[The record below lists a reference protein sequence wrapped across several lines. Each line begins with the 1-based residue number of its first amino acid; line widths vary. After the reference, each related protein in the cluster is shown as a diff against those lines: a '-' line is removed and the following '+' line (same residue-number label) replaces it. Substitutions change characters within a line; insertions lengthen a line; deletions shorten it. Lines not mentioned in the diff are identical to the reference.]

1 MEPERA
7 QHRAHHEGTE
17 ALVGR
22 DRRERRHDV
31 AAVLGGA
38 GQRSAGTTEVGRGGL
53 ADTDE
58 QHQAWPLGSPVGR
71 VSGGATGDR
80 DRGQLAGA
88 TGGPRRLERGE
99 EIDAEGVTGLVG
111 FLAQIVTGM
120 QGRLEPLYAWYRTF
134 DATGTPPVVGA
145 NSLPSARFAAPIF
158 AALGRWAVRSPKHDA
173 TRPFSPVSL
182 MLSFRTMLNE
192 AVAGDFA
199 ARVALRIGGEDLHW
213 VREDGQVTVGR
224 GEIERPD
231 LRFVAASASDIAAA
245 VYGDAPF
252 ESVLAE
258 GDLRLAQRFRSLF
271 TLPPKVEAAAALS

>member
-1 MEPERA
+1 MDLIGERWSMP
-7 QHRAHHEGTE
+7 
-17 ALVGR
+17 LI
-22 DRRERRHDV
+22 RE
-31 AAVLGGA
+31 L
-38 GQRSAGTTEVGRGGL
+38 L
-53 ADTDE
+53 F
-58 QHQAWPLGSPVGR
+58 
-71 VSGGATGDR
+71 
-80 DRGQLAGA
+80 
-88 TGGPRRLERGE
+88 GPRRFSDLKTSLNG
-99 EIDAEGVTGLVG
+99 ISANVLT
-111 FLAQIVTGM
+111 Q
-120 QGRLEPLYAWYRTF
+120 RLEGLEAAGVLLKRR
-134 DATGTPPVVGA
+134 
-145 NSLPSARFAAPIF
+145 LPSPASVQVYELTAWGYEAAPIF

-258 GDLRLAQRFRSLF
+258 GDLRLARRFRSLF